1 MRECV
6 TTDWID
12 YHDTSQDRNQE
23 SRRLINRWLA
33 RRWYVKAYL
42 NDHEYMLIYER
53 GLTNM
58 KNYNVSNEYK
68 YKVGVHSPIY
78 TNLSDWLVLDDLLLN
93 EQC

>member
-23 SRRLINRWLA
+23 SRRLHNRWLA

-58 KNYNVSNEYK
+58 KSYNRFERVQVQS
-68 YKVGVHSPIY
+68 GHAH
-78 TNLSDWLVLDDLLLN
+78 DLD
-93 EQC
+93 